1 MTRLIGV
8 DIGGTN
14 TDLIF
19 IDEAAGRLV
28 TAKVPTTAQNQAE
41 GLLQGIEALG
51 VEAASIDLL
60 IHGTTVAT
68 NAAIERKGARC
79 GLITTAGF
87 RDLLELRRR
96 DRPNTYG
103 LTGEFRPL
111 IERRHRREV
120 PGRIDSD
127 GEVLEPLDLA
137 ALEGEIGALLAD
149 KCEVLVISFL
159 HAYANPAH
167 EREALA
173 RARDLWPN
181 EYIVLSSDVL
191 PALREFER
199 TSTAAVSGYVQPLIG
214 RYLSSLSGKLADAG
228 YRR

>member
-19 IDEAAGRLV
+19 VDEAAGRLV
-28 TAKVPTTAQNQAE
+28 TAKVPTTAHDQAD
-41 GLLQGIEALG
+41 GLLQGIAALG
-51 VEAASIDLL
+51 VAPDSIDFL

-87 RDLLELRRR
+87 RDVLELRRR
-96 DRPNTYG
+96 DRPRTYG

-120 PGRIDSD
+120 RERIDSD
-127 GEVLEPLDLA
+127 GQVLEPLDLA
-137 ALEGEIGALLAD
+137 ALEREVAALLAAAA
-149 KCEVLVISFL
+149 K
-159 HAYANPAH
+159 
-167 EREALA
+167 
-173 RARDLWPN
+173 
-181 EYIVLSSDVL
+181 SS
-191 PALREFER
+191 
-199 TSTAAVSGYVQPLIG
+199 
-214 RYLSSLSGKLADAG
+214 
-228 YRR
+228 